1 MPAASARRRLVW
13 FSPDGVRVL
22 LPTPIYR
29 AESDDTD
36 GPGFRLIGA
45 AASRAVPTFF
55 SDGEYAGWRGAL
67 QAATDG
73 FAVIAPTLH
82 LAAAMLPQRRER
94 SGKRLA
100 LGITGL
106 AIGWQG
112 DLRCNG
118 RRTARV
124 RVTWHTLNRA
134 FSLGLPEDLTH
145 ALLTQQ
151 LHRAA
156 GLRLLCEEVSWAGGA
171 AHIPRFTARQYD
183 ELTIR
188 YRREISRRLRV
199 PRVKELHRYLET
211 LP

>member
-1 MPAASARRRLVW
+1 
-13 FSPDGVRVL
+13 

-29 AESDDTD
+29 AEIDDTD

-45 AASRAVPTFF
+45 AESRVVRTFF
-55 SDGEYAGWRGAL
+55 SDGEHAGWRGAL

-112 DLRCNG
+112 ELRRNG
-118 RRTARV
+118 KRTARV
-124 RVTWHTLNRA
+124 RVTWRTLNRT
-134 FSLGLPEDLTH
+134 FSLGSPEDLTH
-145 ALLTQQ
+145 ALIAQQ
-151 LHRAA
+151 LRRAA
-156 GLRLLCEEVSWAGGA
+156 GLRLLCEEVRWGGGA

-188 YRREISRRLRV
+188 YHREISRRLRV
-199 PRVKELHRYLET
+199 PRVQDLRRYLET